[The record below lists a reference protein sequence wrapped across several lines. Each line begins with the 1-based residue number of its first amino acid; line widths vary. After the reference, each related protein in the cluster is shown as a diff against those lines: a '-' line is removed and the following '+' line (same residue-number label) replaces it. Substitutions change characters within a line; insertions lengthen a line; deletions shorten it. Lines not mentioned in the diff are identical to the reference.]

1 MIYWFSGTGN
11 SLWAAKELAHRL
23 GDRLIDIADALSQG
37 NFRHTL
43 TEGESIGWVFPTYS
57 WGPPPVVLDFVKRW
71 HINGYAKGTTYCYMV
86 TTCGDDVGLAVDIFS
101 KALGYI
107 DLVAAFSVQMPN
119 NYILLP
125 GFDTDPATL
134 ERNKLQNA
142 TPRIAEIAGML
153 ADKRAVT
160 DVVTGRYKWL
170 KSRVI
175 RPLFV
180 RFMMSDKHFT
190 ADASLC
196 NSCGACVAQCPMH
209 NITLATADGAPG
221 WHGNCAMCLGCIHRC
236 PRRAI
241 QYGKITR
248 HKGRYHF
255 TPAKK

>member
-71 HINGYAKGTTYCYMV
+71 HIDGYAKGTTYCYMV

-125 GFDTDPATL
+125 GFDTDPPAL
-134 ERNKLQNA
+134 VQSKKERA
-142 TPRIAEIAGML
+142 VARVAGIAEMIA
-153 ADKRAVT
+153 ARKQTT
-160 DVVTGRYKWL
+160 DVVTGQYKWI

-175 RPLFV
+175 RPFFIKHLMGDSKFV
-180 RFMMSDKHFT
+180 
-190 ADASLC
+190 ADRSQC
-196 NSCGACVAQCPMH
+196 NSCGTCVAVCPMH
-209 NITLATADGAPG
+209 NITLADGGLPQ
-221 WHGNCAMCLGCIHRC
+221 WHGRCAMCLGCIHRC
-236 PRRAI
+236 PRHAI

-248 HKGRYHF
+248 SKGRYHY
-255 TPAKK
+255 